1 MPKLLVLCDLDRTLF
16 DTATFFEEIWS
27 FAARLYDID
36 GDAEQKRA
44 AGFHDYHGDMYDY
57 RFFDHLADAVG
68 NSFDRDDFI
77 QLATHELSGRFLYG
91 DVTEDVV
98 RSIDAII
105 TFGNHDYQTF
115 KLGLCPALSGLQR
128 HIVLQPKGEYIRT
141 TFSQP
146 SVLIDDKPLKD
157 EILPP
162 ARFIRIDRSGG
173 ESIANELVIQ
183 DFSQLPAMLKQ
194 LEFN

>member
-16 DTATFFEEIWS
+16 DTAAFFEEIWS
-27 FAARLYDID
+27 FAARLYNID
-36 GDAEQKRA
+36 GVAERSRA
-44 AGFHDYHGDMYDY
+44 SDFHDHYGDMYDY

-68 NSFDRDDFI
+68 DSFSRDDFI
-77 QLATHELSGRFLYG
+77 QSATHELSGRFLYG
-91 DVTEDVV
+91 DVTDDTI

-115 KLGLCPALSGLQR
+115 KLGLCPALSALQR
-128 HIVLQPKGEYIRT
+128 HIVLQPKGEYIHAM
-141 TFSQP
+141 FSQP

-162 ARFIRIDRSGG
+162 AQFIRIDSSGA
-173 ESIANELVIQ
+173 ESATNELVIQ
-183 DFSQLPAMLKQ
+183 DFSQLPLMLKQ
-194 LEFN
+194 LESN